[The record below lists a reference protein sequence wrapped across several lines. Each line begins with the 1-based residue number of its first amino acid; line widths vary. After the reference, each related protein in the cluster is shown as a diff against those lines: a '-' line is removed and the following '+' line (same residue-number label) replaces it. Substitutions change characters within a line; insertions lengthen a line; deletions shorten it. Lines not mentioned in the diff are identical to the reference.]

1 MVRHLDLDDVA
12 ALQLPSDPRVTPDGR
27 QVVYV
32 LRTTDTS
39 ADRDRFAL
47 WSVRG
52 DGDGWGEP
60 FALTQGDRDTAPAVA
75 PDGTEVAFLR
85 GSGPSQLYV
94 LSLRGGEARKL
105 TDLPG
110 GAGAPVWSPD
120 GERIAF
126 TAPVRTGPAPD
137 DTDPEADQNAPIHT
151 TRLGYKVDGS
161 GYFGPVRA
169 HLHVLDVA
177 KGQVRQ
183 VSDGDWHAGRPAW
196 SPDGTRLAYA
206 AAPDD
211 DADVTLRSSAFVL
224 DLATGGPARR
234 VGSGRGTAGATLFS
248 ADGRSLFVAGQ
259 TRVGVSQTSLLRMN
273 LAVAAGVGDVD
284 IDDSDA
290 EGVDVAASLD
300 RNIMPGETAYPGGL
314 PQRSPDG
321 TEVVFCVRDGGCSHV
336 WAVPVDGSGPPRA
349 VLTGDDQVV
358 SGLSVA
364 TGADVAAVVVGDPT
378 TYGEVA
384 ILPLDG
390 GEPVRLTGHTAA
402 SLPGVTLL
410 RPEPRTFTVH
420 DGTQVHGWVLR
431 DPDAPTPGPLLLDV
445 HGGPHNA
452 WSPAADAAHPWHQ
465 VLAARGWTVL
475 LLNPRGSDGYGNE
488 FWAATGGAWGLSD
501 ERDFLDPVDELI
513 ADGLVDPARLAV
525 TGYSYGGY
533 MTCWLTGRT
542 DRFAVAV
549 GGGVV
554 AELVGQWGVSDVGPA
569 MGGLE
574 WPDPFTDPE
583 ALAACSPWSRVG
595 SVTTPTLLL
604 HGQDDQRCPAAQ
616 AEQWFAALRS
626 RGVPTELVLYPGS
639 SHLFILNGR
648 PSHRADYTRR
658 LIEWTEHHMSTTT
671 TTTTTA
677 TTSSRLDAEHW
688 QQRLET
694 LAARHGVVGAS
705 LAIRRLAGSGEPGA
719 SDELVEAATG
729 VLNKS
734 TGDRV
739 STDSVFQIGSIS
751 KVWTT
756 TLVMQL
762 VDEGKLSL
770 DTPIVE
776 VLPEL
781 KLGDADVTSEV
792 TMRHLLTHSSG
803 IDGDVFVDTGRGDD
817 CLEKYVA
824 ALADVAQNHPLGAT
838 FSYCN
843 SGFVLAGRV
852 IEVLTGKTW
861 DAVLRERIITP
872 LGLEFTSTLPEE
884 TVLHRVAVGHITPD
898 PEQDPEVVKT
908 FLMPRPLGP
917 AGLISAT
924 AADVTSFARMH
935 LLGGVAPDGTRVL
948 SDGSTDAMQAHELD
962 LPEKHT
968 LGDSW
973 GLGWIRFDWSSER
986 LYGHDGST
994 FGQNAYLKVLP
1005 SQGLSVALLT
1015 NGGHSTDLYRN
1026 LFREIFAEVAGLDM
1040 PAQLTP
1046 PDQAP
1051 TLELGAH
1058 VGTYE
1063 RSSVTTEVFEGDDG
1077 LVLRIVPTGTIAE
1090 ASGAT
1095 IEELALHPV
1104 EENLFVTQ
1112 PPGQESWM
1120 PVMFYQLPDGSSYV
1134 HYGARANPKKS

>member
-1 MVRHLDLDDVA
+1 MVRHLELEDVA
-12 ALQLPSDPRVTPDGR
+12 ALQLPSDPSVTPDGR

-39 ADRDRFAL
+39 ADCDRFAL
-47 WSVRG
+47 WSVRA

-60 FALTQGDRDTAPAVA
+60 TALTQGDNDTAPAVA
-75 PDGTEVAFLR
+75 PDGTQVAFLR
-85 GSGPSQLYV
+85 GSDRSQLHV

-120 GERIAF
+120 GNRIAF
-126 TAPVRTGPAPD
+126 TAPVRTGPTAGD
-137 DTDPEADQNAPIHT
+137 ANPEKDQYAPIST
-151 TRLGYKVDGS
+151 TRLGYKADGL
-161 GYFGPVRA
+161 GYLGPVRA

-177 KGQVRQ
+177 TGQVRQ
-183 VSDGDWHAGRPAW
+183 VSDGDWHAGGPAW
-196 SPDGTRLAYA
+196 SRDGTRLAFA

-211 DADVTLRSSAFVL
+211 DADITLRSSAFVL
-224 DLATGGPARR
+224 EVGTGGPPRR
-234 VGSGRGTAGATLFS
+234 VGSGRGTAGAVLFS
-248 ADGRSLFVAGQ
+248 ADGQSLFVAGQ
-259 TRVGVSQTSLLRMN
+259 TRVGVSQISLLRMD
-273 LAVAAGVGDVD
+273 LLDAAAD
-284 IDDSDA
+284 
-290 EGVDVAASLD
+290 GVDVAAALD
-300 RNIMPGETAYPGGL
+300 RNVMPGGPGYPGGL

-321 TEVVFCVRDGGCSHV
+321 GEVVFCVRDGGCSHV
-336 WAVPVDGSGPPRA
+336 WAVPADGSAPPRA
-349 VLTGDDQVV
+349 VLTGEDQMV

-364 TGADVAAVVVGDPT
+364 TGSDLAAVVVGDPT

-390 GEPVRLTGHTAA
+390 GEPVRLTAHTAA
-402 SLPGVTLL
+402 SVPGVSLL

-420 DGTQVHGWVLR
+420 DGTEVHGWVLCAA
-431 DPDAPTPGPLLLDV
+431 DAPTPGPLLLDV

-452 WSPAADAAHPWHQ
+452 WSPAADAAHPCHQ

-475 LLNPRGSDGYGNE
+475 LLNPRGSDGYGNDS
-488 FWAATGGAWGLSD
+488 WAATVDAWGLAD
-501 ERDFLDPVDELI
+501 ERDLLDPIDELI
-513 ADGLVDPARLAV
+513 EEGLVDPARLAV

-542 DRFAVAV
+542 DRFAAAV

-554 AELVGQWGVSDVGPA
+554 ADLVGQWGVSDVGPA

-574 WPDPFTDPE
+574 WPNPFTDPE

-595 SVTTPTLLL
+595 SVTTPTLVLQ
-604 HGQDDQRCPAAQ
+604 GKDDQRCPAAQ

-626 RGVPTELVLYPGS
+626 REVPTEMVLYPGS

-648 PSHRADYTRR
+648 PSHRADYNRR
-658 LIEWTEHHMSTTT
+658 LIDWMEQHMGTTT
-671 TTTTTA
+671 RTA
-677 TTSSRLDAEHW
+677 KTLRLDADHW
-688 QQRLET
+688 QQRLQA

-719 SDELVEAATG
+719 TDELVEVAAG

-734 TGDRV
+734 TGDPV
-739 STDSVFQIGSIS
+739 TPDSVFQIGSIS

-770 DTPIVE
+770 DAPIVD

-781 KLGDADVTSEV
+781 RLGDTDVAGKV
-792 TMRHLLTHSSG
+792 TMRHLVTHSSG
-803 IDGDVFVDTGRGDD
+803 IDGDVFTDTGRGDD

-861 DAVLRERIITP
+861 DTVLRERIIEP

-884 TVLHRVAVGHITPD
+884 AVLHRVAVGHITPD

-935 LLGGVAPDGTRVL
+935 LLGGVASDGTRVL
-948 SDGSTDAMQAHELD
+948 SGGSTEAMQAHELD
-962 LPEKHT
+962 LPDKHT

-973 GLGWIRFDWSSER
+973 GLGWIRFDWNGER

-1015 NGGHSTDLYRN
+1015 NGGHTTDLYRD
-1026 LFREIFAEVAGLDM
+1026 LYQEVFSEVAGLDM
-1040 PAQLTP
+1040 PEQLTP

-1051 TLELGAH
+1051 TPAPETGRL

-1077 LVLRIVPTGTIAE
+1077 LVLRIIPTGATAE

-1095 IEELALHPV
+1095 TEELTLHPV

-1120 PVMFYQLPDGSSYV
+1120 PVTFYQLPDGSDYV
-1134 HYGARANPKKS
+1134 HYGARANPKKG

>member
-1 MVRHLDLDDVA
+1 MVRHLELEDVA
-12 ALQLPSDPRVTPDGR
+12 ALQLPSDPSVTPDGR

-47 WSVRG
+47 WSVRA

-60 FALTQGDRDTAPAVA
+60 FALTQGDNDTAPAVA
-75 PDGTEVAFLR
+75 PDGTQVAFLR
-85 GSGPSQLYV
+85 GSDRSQLHV

-120 GERIAF
+120 GNRIAF
-126 TAPVRTGPAPD
+126 TAPVRTGPTAGD
-137 DTDPEADQNAPIHT
+137 ANPEKDQYAPIST
-151 TRLGYKVDGS
+151 TRLGYKADGS
-161 GYFGPVRA
+161 GYLGPVRA

-177 KGQVRQ
+177 TGQVRQ
-183 VSDGDWHAGRPAW
+183 VSDGDWHAGGPAW
-196 SPDGTRLAYA
+196 SPDGTRLAFA

-211 DADVTLRSSAFVL
+211 DADITLRSSAFVL
-224 DLATGGPARR
+224 QVGTGRPPRR
-234 VGSGRGTAGATLFS
+234 GGSGRGTAGAVLFS
-248 ADGRSLFVAGQ
+248 ADGQSLFVAGQ
-259 TRVGVSQTSLLRMN
+259 TRVGVSQTSLLRMD
-273 LAVAAGVGDVD
+273 LLDAGAD
-284 IDDSDA
+284 
-290 EGVDVAASLD
+290 GVDVAAALD
-300 RNIMPGETAYPGGL
+300 RNVMPGGPGYPGGL

-321 TEVVFCVRDGGCSHV
+321 GEVVFCARDGGCSHV
-336 WAVPVDGSGPPRA
+336 WAVPADGSAPPRA
-349 VLTGDDQVV
+349 VLTGEDQMV

-390 GEPVRLTGHTAA
+390 GEPARLTAHTAA
-402 SLPGVTLL
+402 SLPGVSLL

-420 DGTQVHGWVLR
+420 DGTEVHGWVLR
-431 DPDAPTPGPLLLDV
+431 AADAPTPGPLLLDV

-452 WSPAADAAHPWHQ
+452 WSPAADAAHPCHQ

-475 LLNPRGSDGYGNE
+475 LLNPRGSDGYGNDS
-488 FWAATGGAWGLSD
+488 WAATVDAWGLAD
-501 ERDFLDPVDELI
+501 ERDLLDPIDELI
-513 ADGLVDPARLAV
+513 EEGLVDPARQAV

-542 DRFAVAV
+542 DRFAAAV

-554 AELVGQWGVSDVGPA
+554 ADLVGQWGVSDVGPA

-574 WPDPFTDPE
+574 WPNPFTDPE

-595 SVTTPTLLL
+595 SVTTPTLVLQ
-604 HGQDDQRCPAAQ
+604 GKDDQRCPAAQ

-626 RGVPTELVLYPGS
+626 REVPTEMVLYPGS

-648 PSHRADYTRR
+648 PSHRADYNRR
-658 LIEWTEHHMSTTT
+658 LIDWTEQHMSTTT
-671 TTTTTA
+671 TTAKT
-677 TTSSRLDAEHW
+677 SRLDADHW
-688 QQRLET
+688 QQRLEA

-719 SDELVEAATG
+719 TDELVEVAAG

-734 TGDRV
+734 TGDPV
-739 STDSVFQIGSIS
+739 TPDSVFQIGSIS

-770 DTPIVE
+770 DAPIVD

-781 KLGDADVTSEV
+781 RLGDTDVAGKV
-792 TMRHLLTHSSG
+792 TMRHLVTHSSG
-803 IDGDVFVDTGRGDD
+803 IDGDVFTDTGRGDD

-861 DAVLRERIITP
+861 DTVLRERIIEP

-884 TVLHRVAVGHITPD
+884 AVLHRVAVGHITPD

-948 SDGSTDAMQAHELD
+948 SGGSTEAMQAHELD
-962 LPEKHT
+962 LPDKHT

-973 GLGWIRFDWSSER
+973 GLGWIRFDWNGER

-1015 NGGHSTDLYRN
+1015 NGGHTTDLYRD
-1026 LFREIFAEVAGLDM
+1026 LYQEVFSEVAGLDM
-1040 PAQLTP
+1040 PEQLTP

-1051 TLELGAH
+1051 TPAPETGRH

-1077 LVLRIVPTGTIAE
+1077 LVLRIIPTGATAE

-1095 IEELALHPV
+1095 TEELTLHPV

-1120 PVMFYQLPDGSSYV
+1120 PVMFYQLPDGSDYV
-1134 HYGARANPKKS
+1134 HYGARANPKKG

>member
-1 MVRHLDLDDVA
+1 MVRHLELKDVA
-12 ALQLPSDPRVTPDGR
+12 ALQLPSDPSVTPDGR

-47 WSVRG
+47 WSVRA

-60 FALTQGDRDTAPAVA
+60 FALTQGDNDTAPAVA
-75 PDGTEVAFLR
+75 PDGTQVAFLR
-85 GSGPSQLYV
+85 GSDRSQLHV
-94 LSLRGGEARKL
+94 LPLRGGEARKL

-120 GERIAF
+120 GNRIAF
-126 TAPVRTGPAPD
+126 TAPVRAGRTAD
-137 DTDPEADQNAPIHT
+137 DANPEKDQYAPIST
-151 TRLGYKVDGS
+151 TRLGYKADGS
-161 GYFGPVRA
+161 GYLGTVRA

-177 KGQVRQ
+177 TGQVRQ
-183 VSDGDWHAGRPAW
+183 VSDGDWQAGGPAW
-196 SPDGTRLAYA
+196 SPDGARLAFA

-211 DADVTLRSSAFVL
+211 DADITLRSSAFVL
-224 DLATGGPARR
+224 QVGTGGPPRR
-234 VGSGRGTAGATLFS
+234 VGSGRGTAGAVLFS
-248 ADGRSLFVAGQ
+248 ADGQSLFVAGQ
-259 TRVGVSQTSLLRMN
+259 TRVGVSQTSLLRMD
-273 LAVAAGVGDVD
+273 LLDAAAD
-284 IDDSDA
+284 
-290 EGVDVAASLD
+290 GVDVAAALD
-300 RNIMPGETAYPGGL
+300 RNVMPGGPGYPGGL

-321 TEVVFCVRDGGCSHV
+321 GEVVFCVRDGGCSHV
-336 WAVPVDGSGPPRA
+336 WAVPADGSAPPRA
-349 VLTGDDQVV
+349 VLTGEDQMV

-364 TGADVAAVVVGDPT
+364 TGADVAAVVVGDST

-390 GEPVRLTGHTAA
+390 GEPVRLTAHTAA
-402 SLPGVTLL
+402 SLPGVSLL

-420 DGTQVHGWVLR
+420 DGTEVHGWVLR
-431 DPDAPTPGPLLLDV
+431 AADAPTPGPLLLDV

-452 WSPAADAAHPWHQ
+452 WPPAADAAHPCHQ

-475 LLNPRGSDGYGNE
+475 LLNPRGSDGYGND
-488 FWAATGGAWGLSD
+488 FWAATVEAWGLAD
-501 ERDFLDPVDELI
+501 ERDLLDPIDELI
-513 ADGLVDPARLAV
+513 EEGLVDPARLAV

-542 DRFAVAV
+542 DRFAAAV

-554 AELVGQWGVSDVGPA
+554 ADLVGQWGVSDVGPA

-574 WPDPFTDPE
+574 WPNPFTDPE

-595 SVTTPTLLL
+595 SVTTPTLVLQ
-604 HGQDDQRCPAAQ
+604 GKDDQRCPAAQ

-626 RGVPTELVLYPGS
+626 REVPTEMVLYPGS

-648 PSHRADYTRR
+648 PSHRADYNRR
-658 LIEWTEHHMSTTT
+658 LIDWTEQHMSTTT
-671 TTTTTA
+671 TTAKT
-677 TTSSRLDAEHW
+677 SRLDADHW
-688 QQRLET
+688 QQRLEA

-705 LAIRRLAGSGEPGA
+705 LAIRRLAGAGEPGA
-719 SDELVEAATG
+719 TDELVEVAAG

-734 TGDRV
+734 TGDPV
-739 STDSVFQIGSIS
+739 TPDSVFQIGSIS

-756 TLVMQL
+756 TLMMQL

-770 DTPIVE
+770 DAPIVD

-781 KLGDADVTSEV
+781 RLGDADVAGKV

-803 IDGDVFVDTGRGDD
+803 IDGDVFTDTGRGDD

-861 DAVLRERIITP
+861 DTVLRERIIEP

-884 TVLHRVAVGHITPD
+884 AVLHRVAVGHITPD

-948 SDGSTDAMQAHELD
+948 SGGSTEAMQAHELD
-962 LPEKHT
+962 LPDKHT

-973 GLGWIRFDWSSER
+973 GLGWIRFDWNDER

-994 FGQNAYLKVLP
+994 FGQNAYLKILP

-1015 NGGHSTDLYRN
+1015 NGGHTTDLYRD
-1026 LFREIFAEVAGLDM
+1026 LYQEVFSEVAGLHM
-1040 PAQLTP
+1040 PEQLTP

-1051 TLELGAH
+1051 TPAPETGRH

-1077 LVLRIVPTGTIAE
+1077 LVLRIIPTGATAE

-1095 IEELALHPV
+1095 TEELTLHPV

-1120 PVMFYQLPDGSSYV
+1120 PVTFYQLPDGSDYV
-1134 HYGARANPKKS
+1134 HYGARANPKKG

>member
-1 MVRHLDLDDVA
+1 MVRHLELKDVA
-12 ALQLPSDPRVTPDGR
+12 ALQLPSDPSVTPDGR

-47 WSVRG
+47 WSVRA

-60 FALTQGDRDTAPAVA
+60 FALTQGDNDTAPAVA
-75 PDGTEVAFLR
+75 PDGTQVAFLR
-85 GSGPSQLYV
+85 GSDRSQLHV
-94 LSLRGGEARKL
+94 LPLRGGEARKL

-120 GERIAF
+120 GNRVAF
-126 TAPVRTGPAPD
+126 TAPVRTGPTAD
-137 DTDPEADQNAPIHT
+137 DANPEKDQYAPIST
-151 TRLGYKVDGS
+151 TRLGYKADGL
-161 GYFGPVRA
+161 GYLGTVRA

-177 KGQVRQ
+177 TGQVRQ
-183 VSDGDWHAGRPAW
+183 VSDGDWHAGGPAW
-196 SPDGTRLAYA
+196 SPDGTRLAFA

-211 DADVTLRSSAFVL
+211 DADITLRSSAFVL
-224 DLATGGPARR
+224 QVGTGGPPRR
-234 VGSGRGTAGATLFS
+234 VGSGRGTAGAVLFS
-248 ADGRSLFVAGQ
+248 ADGQSLFVAGQ
-259 TRVGVSQTSLLRMN
+259 TRVGVSQTSQLRMD
-273 LAVAAGVGDVD
+273 LLDAAAD
-284 IDDSDA
+284 
-290 EGVDVAASLD
+290 GVDVAAALD
-300 RNIMPGETAYPGGL
+300 RNVMPGGPGYPGGL

-321 TEVVFCVRDGGCSHV
+321 GEVVFCVRDGGCSHV
-336 WAVPVDGSGPPRA
+336 WAVPADGSAPPRA
-349 VLTGDDQVV
+349 VLTGEDQMV

-390 GEPVRLTGHTAA
+390 GEPVRLTAHTAA
-402 SLPGVTLL
+402 SLPGVSLL

-420 DGTQVHGWVLR
+420 DGTEVHGWVLR
-431 DPDAPTPGPLLLDV
+431 AAGAPTPGPLLLDV

-452 WSPAADAAHPWHQ
+452 WSPAADAAHPCHQ

-475 LLNPRGSDGYGNE
+475 LLNPRGSDGYGND
-488 FWAATGGAWGLSD
+488 FWAATVDAWGLAD
-501 ERDFLDPVDELI
+501 ERDLLDPIDELI
-513 ADGLVDPARLAV
+513 EEGLVDPARLAV

-542 DRFAVAV
+542 DRFAAAV

-554 AELVGQWGVSDVGPA
+554 ADLVGQWGVSDVGPA

-574 WPDPFTDPE
+574 WPNPFTDPE

-595 SVTTPTLLL
+595 SVTTPTLVLQ
-604 HGQDDQRCPAAQ
+604 GKDDQRCPAAQ

-626 RGVPTELVLYPGS
+626 REVPTEMVLYPGS

-648 PSHRADYTRR
+648 PSHRADYNRR
-658 LIEWTEHHMSTTT
+658 LIDWTEQHMSTTT
-671 TTTTTA
+671 TTAKT
-677 TTSSRLDAEHW
+677 SRLDADHW
-688 QQRLET
+688 QQRLEA

-705 LAIRRLAGSGEPGA
+705 LAIRRLAGAGEPGA
-719 SDELVEAATG
+719 TDELVEVAAG

-734 TGDRV
+734 TGDPV
-739 STDSVFQIGSIS
+739 TPDSVFQIGSIS

-756 TLVMQL
+756 TLMMQL

-770 DTPIVE
+770 DAPIVD

-781 KLGDADVTSEV
+781 RLGDADVAGKV
-792 TMRHLLTHSSG
+792 TMRHLVTHSSG
-803 IDGDVFVDTGRGDD
+803 IDGDVFTDTGRGDD

-861 DAVLRERIITP
+861 DTVLRERIIEP

-884 TVLHRVAVGHITPD
+884 AVLHRVAVGHITPD

-948 SDGSTDAMQAHELD
+948 SGGSTEAMQAHELD
-962 LPEKHT
+962 LPDKHT

-973 GLGWIRFDWSSER
+973 GLGWIRFDWNGER

-1015 NGGHSTDLYRN
+1015 NGGHTTDLYRD
-1026 LFREIFAEVAGLDM
+1026 LYQEVFSEVAGLHM
-1040 PAQLTP
+1040 PEQLTP

-1051 TLELGAH
+1051 TPAPETGRH

-1077 LVLRIVPTGTIAE
+1077 LVLRIIPTGATAE

-1095 IEELALHPV
+1095 TEELRLHPV

-1120 PVMFYQLPDGSSYV
+1120 PVMFYQLPDGSDYV
-1134 HYGARANPKKS
+1134 HYGARANPKKG

>member
-1 MVRHLDLDDVA
+1 MVRHLELKDVA
-12 ALQLPSDPRVTPDGR
+12 ALQLPSDPSVTPDGR

-47 WSVRG
+47 WSVRA

-60 FALTQGDRDTAPAVA
+60 TALTQGDNDTAPAVA
-75 PDGTEVAFLR
+75 PDGTQVAFLR
-85 GSGPSQLYV
+85 GSDRSQLHV

-105 TDLPG
+105 TDLPA

-120 GERIAF
+120 GNRIAF
-126 TAPVRTGPAPD
+126 TAPVRTGPTAGD
-137 DTDPEADQNAPIHT
+137 ANPEKDQYAPIST
-151 TRLGYKVDGS
+151 TRLGYKADGS
-161 GYFGPVRA
+161 GYLGTIRA

-177 KGQVRQ
+177 TGQVRQ
-183 VSDGDWHAGRPAW
+183 VSDGDWHAGGPAW
-196 SPDGTRLAYA
+196 SRDGTRLAFA

-211 DADVTLRSSAFVL
+211 DADITLRSSAFVL
-224 DLATGGPARR
+224 KVGTGGPPRR
-234 VGSGRGTAGATLFS
+234 VGSGRGTAGAVLFS
-248 ADGRSLFVAGQ
+248 ADGQSLFVAGQ
-259 TRVGVSQTSLLRMN
+259 TRVGVSQISLLRMD
-273 LAVAAGVGDVD
+273 LLDAAAD
-284 IDDSDA
+284 
-290 EGVDVAASLD
+290 GVDVAAALD
-300 RNIMPGETAYPGGL
+300 RNVMPGGPGYPGGL

-321 TEVVFCVRDGGCSHV
+321 GEVVFCVRDGGCSHV
-336 WAVPVDGSGPPRA
+336 WAVPADGSAPPRA
-349 VLTGDDQVV
+349 VLTGEDQMV

-390 GEPVRLTGHTAA
+390 GEPVRLTAHTAA
-402 SLPGVTLL
+402 SLPGVSLL

-420 DGTQVHGWVLR
+420 DGTEVHGWVLR
-431 DPDAPTPGPLLLDV
+431 AADAPTPGPLLLDV

-452 WSPAADAAHPWHQ
+452 WSPAADAAHPCHQ

-475 LLNPRGSDGYGNE
+475 LLNPRGSDGYGND
-488 FWAATGGAWGLSD
+488 FWAATVEAWGLAD
-501 ERDFLDPVDELI
+501 ERDLLDPIDELI
-513 ADGLVDPARLAV
+513 EEGLVDPARLAV

-542 DRFAVAV
+542 DRFAAAV

-554 AELVGQWGVSDVGPA
+554 ADLVGQWGVSDVGPA

-574 WPDPFTDPE
+574 WPNPFTDPE

-595 SVTTPTLLL
+595 SVTTPTLVLQ
-604 HGQDDQRCPAAQ
+604 GKDDQRCPAAQ

-626 RGVPTELVLYPGS
+626 REVPTEMVLYPGS

-648 PSHRADYTRR
+648 PSHRADYNRR
-658 LIEWTEHHMSTTT
+658 LIDWTEQHMSTTT
-671 TTTTTA
+671 TTAKT
-677 TTSSRLDAEHW
+677 SRLDADHW
-688 QQRLET
+688 QQRLEA

-705 LAIRRLAGSGEPGA
+705 LAIRRLAGAGEPGA
-719 SDELVEAATG
+719 TDELVEVAAG

-734 TGDRV
+734 TGDPV
-739 STDSVFQIGSIS
+739 TPDSVFQIGSIS

-756 TLVMQL
+756 TLMMQL

-770 DTPIVE
+770 DAPIVD

-781 KLGDADVTSEV
+781 RLGDADVAGKV

-803 IDGDVFVDTGRGDD
+803 IDGDVFTDTGRGDD

-861 DAVLRERIITP
+861 DTVLRERIIEP

-884 TVLHRVAVGHITPD
+884 AVLHRVAVGHITPD

-948 SDGSTDAMQAHELD
+948 SGGSTEAMQAHELD
-962 LPEKHT
+962 LPDKHT

-973 GLGWIRFDWSSER
+973 GLGWIRFDWNGER

-994 FGQNAYLKVLP
+994 FGQNAYLKILP

-1015 NGGHSTDLYRN
+1015 NGGHTTDLYRD
-1026 LFREIFAEVAGLDM
+1026 LYQEVFSEVAGLDM
-1040 PAQLTP
+1040 PEQLTP

-1051 TLELGAH
+1051 TPAPETGRH

-1077 LVLRIVPTGTIAE
+1077 LVLRIIPTGATAE

-1095 IEELALHPV
+1095 TEELTLHPV

-1120 PVMFYQLPDGSSYV
+1120 PVMFYRLPDGSDYV
-1134 HYGARANPKKS
+1134 HYGARANPKKG

>member
-1 MVRHLDLDDVA
+1 MDRHLELEDVA
-12 ALQLPSDPRVTPDGR
+12 ALQLPSDPSVTPDGR

-39 ADRDRFAL
+39 ADHDRHNL
-47 WSVRG
+47 WSVRA

-60 FALTQGDRDTAPAVA
+60 FALTHGGDDTAPAVA
-75 PDGTEVAFLR
+75 PDGTQVAFLR
-85 GSGPSQLYV
+85 GSDRSQLHV

-126 TAPVRTGPAPD
+126 TAPARTGPTPRDAS
-137 DTDPEADQNAPIHT
+137 PEKDQYAPIST
-151 TRLGYKVDGS
+151 TRLGYKADGS

-169 HLHVLDVA
+169 HLHVLDVGT
-177 KGQVRQ
+177 GQVRQ
-183 VSDGDWHAGRPAW
+183 VSEGDWHAGRPAW
-196 SPDGTRLAYA
+196 SPDSNQLAFA

-211 DADVTLRSSAFVL
+211 DADITLRSSAFVL
-224 DLATGGPARR
+224 EVSTGKPPRR
-234 VGSGRGTAGATLFS
+234 VGSGRGTAGAVLFS
-248 ADGRSLFVAGQ
+248 ADGQSVFVAGQ
-259 TRVGVSQTSLLRMN
+259 TRVGVSQTSLLRLN
-273 LAVAAGVGDVD
+273 LPAEDVD
-284 IDDSDA
+284 GTDVD
-290 EGVDVAASLD
+290 GVDVAASLD
-300 RNIMPGETAYPGGL
+300 RNVMPGGPGYPGGL
-314 PQRSPDG
+314 PQRTPDG
-321 TEVVFCVRDGGCSHV
+321 AEVVFCVRDGGCSHV
-336 WAVPVDGSGPPRA
+336 WAVQADGSTPPRA
-349 VLTGDDQVV
+349 VLTGEDQVV

-364 TGADVAAVVVGDPT
+364 TGAGVAAVVLADPT

-384 ILPLDG
+384 LLPLDG

-402 SLPGVTLL
+402 SLPGVQLL
-410 RPEPRTFTVH
+410 RPETRTFTVH
-420 DGTQVHGWVLR
+420 DGTEVHGWVLR
-431 DPDAPTPGPLLLDV
+431 AADAPTPGPLLLDV

-452 WSPAADAAHPWHQ
+452 WSPAAAAAHPCHQ

-475 LLNPRGSDGYGNE
+475 LLNPRGSDGYGND
-488 FWAATGGAWGLSD
+488 FWAATVNAWGLAD
-501 ERDFLDPVDELI
+501 ERDLLDPIDELV
-513 ADGLVDPARLAV
+513 AQGLADPARLAV

-542 DRFAVAV
+542 DRFAAAI

-554 AELVGQWGVSDVGPA
+554 ADLVGQWGVSDVGPA

-574 WPDPFTDPE
+574 WPNPFTDPQT
-583 ALAACSPWSRVG
+583 LAACSPWSRVA

-604 HGQDDQRCPAAQ
+604 QGQDDQRCPAAQ

-626 RGVPTELVLYPGS
+626 RGVPTEMVLYPGS
-639 SHLFILNGR
+639 SHLFILSGR
-648 PSHRADYTRR
+648 PSHRADYNQR
-658 LIEWTEHHMSTTT
+658 LIDWTEQHM

-677 TTSSRLDAEHW
+677 APASRLDAEHW
-688 QQRLET
+688 QQRLDA

-705 LAIRRLAGSGEPGA
+705 LAIRRLPGSDEPGA

-734 TGDRV
+734 TGDPV
-739 STDSVFQIGSIS
+739 TTDSVFQIGSIS

-756 TLVMQL
+756 TMVMQL
-762 VDEGKLSL
+762 VDEGHLSL
-770 DTPIVE
+770 DAPIVE

-781 KLGDADVTSEV
+781 KLGDADVASKV

-803 IDGDVFVDTGRGDD
+803 IDGDVFTDTGRGDD
-817 CLEKYVA
+817 CLEKYVT

-861 DAVLRERIITP
+861 DAALRARIIEP
-872 LGLEFTSTLPEE
+872 LALGFTSTLPEE

-935 LLGGVAPDGTRVL
+935 LLGGLAPDGTRVL
-948 SDGSTDAMQAHELD
+948 SGDSTAAMQAHELD

-973 GLGWIRFDWSSER
+973 GLGWIRFDWNGER

-1015 NGGHSTDLYRN
+1015 NGGHTTDLYRD
-1026 LFREIFAEVAGLDM
+1026 LYREIFAEVARLDM
-1040 PAQLTP
+1040 PEQLTP
-1046 PDQAP
+1046 PDPKSAP
-1051 TLELGAH
+1051 APAPEPGRY
-1058 VGTYE
+1058 VGTYK
-1063 RSSVTTEVFEGDDG
+1063 RTSVTTEVFERGGG
-1077 LVLRIVPTGTIAE
+1077 LVLRIIPTGATAE

-1095 IEELALHPV
+1095 TEELELHPV
-1104 EENLFVTQ
+1104 KQDLFVTQ

-1120 PVMFYQLPDGSSYV
+1120 PVMFYRLADGSDYV
-1134 HYGARANPKKS
+1134 HYGVRANPKLS

>member
-1 MVRHLDLDDVA
+1 MVRHLELEDVA
-12 ALQLPSDPRVTPDGR
+12 ALQLPSDPSVSPDGR

-39 ADRDRFAL
+39 ADRDRHAL
-47 WSVRG
+47 WSVRA

-60 FALTQGDRDTAPAVA
+60 FALTHGDSDTAPAVA
-75 PDGTEVAFLR
+75 PDGTQVAFLR
-85 GSGPSQLYV
+85 GSDRSQLHV

-126 TAPVRTGPAPD
+126 TAPVRTGPTPGG
-137 DTDPEADQNAPIHT
+137 TSPEKDRYAPIST
-151 TRLGYKVDGS
+151 TRLGYKADGS

-177 KGQVRQ
+177 TGQVRQ

-196 SPDGTRLAYA
+196 SPDSTRLAFA

-211 DADVTLRSSAFVL
+211 DADISLRSSAFVL
-224 DLATGGPARR
+224 EVSTGRPPRR
-234 VGSGRGTAGATLFS
+234 VGSGRGTAGAVLFS
-248 ADGRSLFVAGQ
+248 ADGQSVFVAGQ
-259 TRVGVSQTSLLRMN
+259 TRVGVSQTSLLR
-273 LAVAAGVGDVD
+273 LDLPAEDVD
-284 IDDSDA
+284 GTDID
-290 EGVDVAASLD
+290 GVDVAASLD
-300 RNIMPGETAYPGGL
+300 RNVMPGGPGYPGGL

-321 TEVVFCVRDGGCSHV
+321 AEVVFCVRDGGCSHV
-336 WAVPVDGSGPPRA
+336 WAVPADGSAPPRA
-349 VLTGDDQVV
+349 VLTGEDQVV

-364 TGADVAAVVVGDPT
+364 TGADVAAVVLGDPT

-384 ILPLDG
+384 LLPLDG
-390 GEPVRLTGHTAA
+390 GEPLRLTGHTAA
-402 SLPGVTLL
+402 SLPGVSLL
-410 RPEPRTFTVH
+410 RPEPHTFTVH
-420 DGTQVHGWVLR
+420 DGTEVHGWVLR
-431 DPDAPTPGPLLLDV
+431 AADAPTPGPLLLDV

-452 WSPAADAAHPWHQ
+452 WSPAADAAHPCHQ

-475 LLNPRGSDGYGNE
+475 LLNPRGSDGYGNN
-488 FWAATGGAWGLSD
+488 FWAATVDAWGRAD
-501 ERDFLDPVDELI
+501 ERDLLDPIDELI
-513 ADGLVDPARLAV
+513 AQGLVDPARLAV

-542 DRFAVAV
+542 DRFAAAV

-554 AELVGQWGVSDVGPA
+554 ADLVSQWGVSDVGPA

-574 WPDPFTDPE
+574 WPNPFTDPD

-604 HGQDDQRCPAAQ
+604 QGQDDQRCPAAQ

-626 RGVPTELVLYPGS
+626 RGVPTEMVLYPGS

-648 PSHRADYTRR
+648 PSHRADYNRR
-658 LIEWTEHHMSTTT
+658 LIDWTEQHMS

-677 TTSSRLDAEHW
+677 TTSRLDADHW
-688 QQRLET
+688 QQRLDA
-694 LAARHGVVGAS
+694 LASRHGVVGAS

-719 SDELVEAATG
+719 SDELVEVATG

-734 TGDRV
+734 TGDPV
-739 STDSVFQIGSIS
+739 TTDSVFQIGSIS

-762 VDEGKLSL
+762 VDEGRLSL

-781 KLGDADVTSEV
+781 RLGDSDVAGKV

-803 IDGDVFVDTGRGDD
+803 IDGDVFTDTGRGDD

-861 DAVLRERIITP
+861 DAVLRERIIEP
-872 LGLEFTSTLPEE
+872 LALGFTSTLPEE
-884 TVLHRVAVGHITPD
+884 AVLHRVAVGHITPD

-935 LLGGVAPDGTRVL
+935 LLGGVAPDGTQVL
-948 SDGSTDAMQAHELD
+948 SGGSTDAMQAHELD
-962 LPEKHT
+962 LPDKHT

-973 GLGWIRFDWSSER
+973 GLGWIRFDWNGER

-1015 NGGHSTDLYRN
+1015 NGGHTTDLYRD
-1026 LFREIFAEVAGLDM
+1026 LYQEVFSEVAGLDM
-1040 PAQLTP
+1040 PEQLSP
-1046 PDQAP
+1046 PAQAP
-1051 TLELGAH
+1051 TPAPETDRH
-1058 VGTYE
+1058 IGTYE

-1077 LVLRIVPTGTIAE
+1077 LVLRIIPTGATAE

-1095 IEELALHPV
+1095 TEELALHPV

-1120 PVMFYQLPDGSSYV
+1120 PVMFYELPDGISYV
-1134 HYGARANPKKS
+1134 HYGARANPKKG

>member
-1 MVRHLDLDDVA
+1 MVRHLELEDVA
-12 ALQLPSDPRVTPDGR
+12 ALQLPSDPSVSPDGR

-39 ADRDRFAL
+39 ADRDRHAL
-47 WSVRG
+47 WSVRA
-52 DGDGWGEP
+52 DEDGWGEP
-60 FALTQGDRDTAPAVA
+60 FALTHGDSDTAPAVA
-75 PDGTEVAFLR
+75 PDGTQVAFLR
-85 GSGPSQLYV
+85 GSDRSQLHV

-105 TDLPG
+105 TDLLG
-110 GAGAPVWSPD
+110 GASAPVWSPD

-126 TAPVRTGPAPD
+126 TAPVRTGPTPGG
-137 DTDPEADQNAPIHT
+137 TSPEKDQYAPIST
-151 TRLGYKVDGS
+151 TRLGYKADGS

-177 KGQVRQ
+177 TGQVRQ

-196 SPDGTRLAYA
+196 SPDSTRLAFA

-211 DADVTLRSSAFVL
+211 DADISLRSSAFVL
-224 DLATGGPARR
+224 EVSTGRPPRR
-234 VGSGRGTAGATLFS
+234 VGSGRGTAGAVLFS
-248 ADGRSLFVAGQ
+248 ADGQSVFVAGQ
-259 TRVGVSQTSLLRMN
+259 TRVGVSQTSLLR
-273 LAVAAGVGDVD
+273 LDLPAEDVD
-284 IDDSDA
+284 GTDVD
-290 EGVDVAASLD
+290 GVDVAASLD
-300 RNIMPGETAYPGGL
+300 RNVMPGGPGYPGGL

-321 TEVVFCVRDGGCSHV
+321 AEVVFCVRDGGCSHV
-336 WAVPVDGSGPPRA
+336 WAVPADGSAPPRA
-349 VLTGDDQVV
+349 VLTGEEQVV

-364 TGADVAAVVVGDPT
+364 TGADVAAVVLGDPT

-384 ILPLDG
+384 LLPLDG
-390 GEPVRLTGHTAA
+390 GEPLRLTGHTAA
-402 SLPGVTLL
+402 SLPGVSLL
-410 RPEPRTFTVH
+410 RPEPHTFTVH
-420 DGTQVHGWVLR
+420 DGTEVHGWVLR
-431 DPDAPTPGPLLLDV
+431 AADAPTPGPLLLDV

-452 WSPAADAAHPWHQ
+452 WSPAADAAHPCHQ
-465 VLAARGWTVL
+465 LLAGRGWTVL
-475 LLNPRGSDGYGNE
+475 LLNPRGSDGYGNN
-488 FWAATGGAWGLSD
+488 FWAATVDAWGRAD
-501 ERDFLDPVDELI
+501 ERDLLDPIDELI
-513 ADGLVDPARLAV
+513 AQGLVDPARLAV

-542 DRFAVAV
+542 DRFAAAV

-554 AELVGQWGVSDVGPA
+554 ADLVSQWGVSDVGPA

-574 WPDPFTDPE
+574 WPNPFTDPD

-604 HGQDDQRCPAAQ
+604 QGQDDQRCPAAQ

-626 RGVPTELVLYPGS
+626 RGVPTEMVLYPGS

-648 PSHRADYTRR
+648 PSHRADYNRR
-658 LIEWTEHHMSTTT
+658 LIDWTEQHMS

-677 TTSSRLDAEHW
+677 TTSRLDADHW
-688 QQRLET
+688 QQRLDA
-694 LAARHGVVGAS
+694 LASRHGVVGAS

-719 SDELVEAATG
+719 SDELVEVATG

-734 TGDRV
+734 TGDPV
-739 STDSVFQIGSIS
+739 TTDSVFQIGSIS

-762 VDEGKLSL
+762 VDEGRLSL

-781 KLGDADVTSEV
+781 RLGDSDVAGKV

-803 IDGDVFVDTGRGDD
+803 IDGDVFTDTGRGDD

-861 DAVLRERIITP
+861 DAVLRERIIEP
-872 LGLEFTSTLPEE
+872 LALGFTSTLPEE
-884 TVLHRVAVGHITPD
+884 AVLHRVAVGHITPD

-935 LLGGVAPDGTRVL
+935 LLGGVAPDGTQVL
-948 SDGSTDAMQAHELD
+948 SGGSTDAMQAHELD
-962 LPEKHT
+962 LPDKHT

-973 GLGWIRFDWSSER
+973 GLGWIRFDWNGER

-1015 NGGHSTDLYRN
+1015 NGGHTTDLYRD
-1026 LFREIFAEVAGLDM
+1026 LYQEVFSEVAGLDM
-1040 PAQLTP
+1040 PEQLSP
-1046 PDQAP
+1046 PAQAP
-1051 TLELGAH
+1051 TPAPETDRH
-1058 VGTYE
+1058 IGTYE

-1077 LVLRIVPTGTIAE
+1077 LVLRTIPTGATAE

-1095 IEELALHPV
+1095 TEELALHPV

-1120 PVMFYQLPDGSSYV
+1120 PVMFYELPDGSSYV
-1134 HYGARANPKKS
+1134 HYGARANPKKG